1 MVIIEKTTAEL
12 SMLAGNARSAA
23 LTVAPTLLASAHRG
37 GNAQSLGFGFG
48 AGCNTELNLSVV
60 LARRP
65 ESGSKSALMSE
76 LVQTAPIAGE
86 LAEGPSTADKRPGAY
101 VGGTPPRGRETW

>member
-1 MVIIEKTTAEL
+1 MVIIEKTTAQL
-12 SMLAGNARSAA
+12 SMLAGHARSA
-23 LTVAPTLLASAHRG
+23 VAPSLLAPAHRG
-37 GNAQSLGFGFG
+37 GDAWGLGFGFG
-48 AGCNTELNLSVV
+48 AGCNTELNLSVM

-65 ESGSKSALMSE
+65 ESGSQSVQMSE
-76 LVQTAPIAGE
+76 LVQTAPITGE